1 MRDLD
6 TENIAELAVR
16 ARALGDVIPLWY
28 GEGDDVTSE
37 AVRAAAKRALDEGT
51 TFYVPDMRGLPAL
64 TEELSAYLTRLYGRT
79 IPVERST
86 ITPGGMQALY
96 LGLSSILEVGTNA
109 VYLEPQWPNIAR
121 TIFMLGAEPRPVPL
135 AFDTDFRLD
144 LDQLFAACDART
156 RAVVLSTPSN
166 PTGWTASLAEFE
178 ALLAFSRRTGIWI
191 VSDEVYGR
199 LYFEGEAAPSILE
212 VSEEDDRVLVVNSFS
227 KAWAMTGW
235 RVGWLNH
242 PVAVASEIAA
252 MIQYMNS
259 GTAAFIQA
267 GALEA
272 LRNGEPQ
279 VRAIRAKLK
288 AGMDLAYR
296 GTADGYRPSS
306 CPTSRAAACTRSSPW
321 PMNPIRAKPA
331 SASWKRRASALHR
344 GSCSAIRRARFCA
357 CASCGTMRSV
367 AIRARPD
374 GRSLL
379 MTRISSMISWQRRSL
394 LAAVAVAVLATPAP
408 VASPAFAVEP
418 LNVGAYPANPP
429 WEYKAADGHFEGFEV
444 DVVNDV
450 AKRLSTTAS
459 RSRTTASRRSSPVSV
474 PVASPWPSRR
484 SPSRPSG

>member
-1 MRDLD
+1 MNAPVPLHDSRNDLGSAHRGIRAQIRDLD
-6 TENIAELAVR
+6 RENIAELAVR

-37 AVRAAAKRALDEGT
+37 AVRAAAQRSLDDGT

-96 LGLSSILEVGTNA
+96 LGLSSILDVGTNA

-135 AFDTDFRLD
+135 TFDTDFHLD
-144 LDQLFAACDART
+144 LDRLFAACDART
-156 RAVVLSTPSN
+156 RAIVLSTPSN

-199 LYFEGEAAPSILE
+199 LYFEGDAAPSILD
-212 VSEEDDRVLVVNSFS
+212 VADDDDRVLVVNSFS

-242 PVAVASEIAA
+242 PGAVASEIAA
-252 MIQYMNS
+252 MTQYMNS

-296 GTADGYRPSS
+296 ELRRIPSFILPDKPRGGMYTFFALADEPDSREACFRILEKARVGLAPGFMFGHSARPFLRMCVLRDHGSL
-306 CPTSRAAACTRSSPW
+306 R
-321 PMNPIRAKPA
+321 
-331 SASWKRRASALHR
+331 SALDR
-344 GSCSAIRRARFCA
+344 
-357 CASCGTMRSV
+357 MV
-367 AIRARPD
+367 A
-374 GRSLL
+374 
-379 MTRISSMISWQRRSL
+379 
-394 LAAVAVAVLATPAP
+394 
-408 VASPAFAVEP
+408 AF
-418 LNVGAYPANPP
+418 
-429 WEYKAADGHFEGFEV
+429 
-444 DVVNDV
+444 
-450 AKRLSTTAS
+450 S
-459 RSRTTASRRSSPVSV
+459 
-474 PVASPWPSRR
+474 
-484 SPSRPSG
+484 

>member
-1 MRDLD
+1 MNAPVPLHGSRNDLGSAHRGIRAQIRDLD
-6 TENIAELAVR
+6 RENIAELAVR

-37 AVRAAAKRALDEGT
+37 AVRAAAQRSLDDGT

-96 LGLSSILEVGTNA
+96 LGLSSILDVGTNA

-135 AFDTDFRLD
+135 TFDTDFHLD
-144 LDQLFAACDART
+144 LDRLFAACDART
-156 RAVVLSTPSN
+156 RAIVLSTPSN

-199 LYFEGEAAPSILE
+199 LYFEGDAAPSILD
-212 VSEEDDRVLVVNSFS
+212 VADDDDRVLVVNSFS

-242 PVAVASEIAA
+242 PGAVASEIAA
-252 MIQYMNS
+252 MTQYMNS

-296 GTADGYRPSS
+296 ELRRIPSFILPDKPRGGMYTFFALADEPDSREACFRILEKARVGLAPGFMFGHSARPFLRM
-306 CPTSRAAACTRSSPW
+306 CVLRDRDQLQ
-321 PMNPIRAKPA
+321 
-331 SASWKRRASALHR
+331 SALDR
-344 GSCSAIRRARFCA
+344 
-357 CASCGTMRSV
+357 MV
-367 AIRARPD
+367 A
-374 GRSLL
+374 
-379 MTRISSMISWQRRSL
+379 
-394 LAAVAVAVLATPAP
+394 
-408 VASPAFAVEP
+408 AF
-418 LNVGAYPANPP
+418 
-429 WEYKAADGHFEGFEV
+429 
-444 DVVNDV
+444 
-450 AKRLSTTAS
+450 S
-459 RSRTTASRRSSPVSV
+459 
-474 PVASPWPSRR
+474 
-484 SPSRPSG
+484 

>member
-1 MRDLD
+1 MTASAPRHSGRNDLGSAHSGIRAQIRDLD
-6 TENIAELAVR
+6 TANIAELAVR

-37 AVRAAAKRALDEGT
+37 AVRAAAKRSLDEGT

-79 IPVERST
+79 IPVARST

-96 LGLSSILEVGTNA
+96 LGLSSILDLGTNA

-144 LDQLFAACDART
+144 LDRLLAACDART
-156 RAVVLSTPSN
+156 RAIVLSTPSN

-199 LYFEGEAAPSILE
+199 LYFEGDAAPSILE
-212 VSEEDDRVLVVNSFS
+212 VAEDDDRVLVVNSFS

-242 PVAVASEIAA
+242 PGAVAAEIAA
-252 MIQYMNS
+252 MTQYMNS

-288 AGMDLAYR
+288 AGMDLAYEALGRVPSFILPEKPR
-296 GTADGYRPSS
+296 GGMYTFFALAGEPDSREACFRILEKARVGLAPGFMFGESARPFLRM
-306 CPTSRAAACTRSSPW
+306 CVLRDRDPLQ
-321 PMNPIRAKPA
+321 
-331 SASWKRRASALHR
+331 SALDR
-344 GSCSAIRRARFCA
+344 
-357 CASCGTMRSV
+357 MV
-367 AIRARPD
+367 A
-374 GRSLL
+374 
-379 MTRISSMISWQRRSL
+379 
-394 LAAVAVAVLATPAP
+394 
-408 VASPAFAVEP
+408 AF
-418 LNVGAYPANPP
+418 
-429 WEYKAADGHFEGFEV
+429 
-444 DVVNDV
+444 
-450 AKRLSTTAS
+450 S
-459 RSRTTASRRSSPVSV
+459 
-474 PVASPWPSRR
+474 
-484 SPSRPSG
+484 